1 MASFS
6 CHRSFRNGSVAA
18 TPHGL
23 QSLTDTPVHR
33 ESNKGNRAEV
43 IFAEQ
48 DERGGRKGDGEKKGG
63 GMERRRQGGGEREG
77 VEGEEP
83 TPSASWSGCHS
94 STQVHSTGREK
105 KRRGD
110 HKGFESGPC

>member
-23 QSLTDTPVHR
+23 QSLTDTPVHG

-63 GMERRRQGGGEREG
+63 GMERRRQGGGRERG
-77 VEGEEP
+77 RRVHAFCLMVWLPFQHTGPLHWEGEE
-83 TPSASWSGCHS
+83 T
-94 STQVHSTGREK
+94 
-105 KRRGD
+105 
-110 HKGFESGPC
+110 